1 MRRLSYATRG
11 TTLIELLV
19 GMFVALI
26 VLGVAL
32 QLTLLARARY
42 QRITD
47 EALIEDRGTQA
58 LELLTTALQQAGWVT
73 DTPATRGIRQ
83 WPDAKAPPSI
93 QGADSCTPREAEN
106 LECGSGGIRSSDA
119 VLVRF
124 AGHNMP
130 TSPQRADN
138 SISDCSGYG
147 VTEQVQGGDADLRP
161 GYMLLY
167 LSKASDGEP
176 QLMCR
181 SRRHQSGQPLTNAW
195 TSNGMVR
202 GVETMQLLYSVG
214 TADGS
219 TITTLSARAIT
230 PDQWRRVQAVHI
242 ALVVRGD
249 YIDPASTGKSVPT
262 LTLFPRLRQPEGAN
276 AQDLGFTPTQPQRR
290 RALFTATVRL
300 RNPLACEVDVC

>member
-1 MRRLSYATRG
+1 MRRLSHASRGAT
-11 TTLIELLV
+11 LVELLIGTLV
-19 GMFVALI
+19 GLI
-26 VLGVAL
+26 VLGIAL

-42 QRITD
+42 QRVTD

-73 DTPATRGIRQ
+73 DTPAPPRARM

-93 QGADSCTPREAEN
+93 QGADNCTPREAEN
-106 LECGSGGIRSSDA
+106 LDCGSSGIRSSDA

-124 AGHNMP
+124 AGRNMS

-138 SISDCSGYG
+138 SVTDCSGYG
-147 VTEQVQGGDADLRP
+147 VTEQVQGGGSDLRP

-167 LSKASDGEP
+167 LSRAPDNEP

-181 SRRHQSGQPLTNAW
+181 SRAHQSGQIAANAW

-202 GVETMQLLYSVG
+202 GVETMQLLYAVG
-214 TADGS
+214 TPDGTS
-219 TITTLSARAIT
+219 TTTLSARALT

-242 ALVVRGD
+242 ALVVRGND
-249 YIDPASTGKSVPT
+249 NDPNSAGKPAPT
-262 LTLFPRLRQPEGAN
+262 LALFPHLRQPTGTN

-300 RNPLACEVDVC
+300 RNPLACDVDVC